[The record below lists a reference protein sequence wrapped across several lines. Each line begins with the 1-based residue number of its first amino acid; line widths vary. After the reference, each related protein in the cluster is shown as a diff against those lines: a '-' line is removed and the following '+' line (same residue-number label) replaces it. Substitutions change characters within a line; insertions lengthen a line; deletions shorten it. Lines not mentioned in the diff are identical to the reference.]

1 MKKIIPFILITIL
14 CFFNVKAENSNKYKT
29 HSQKSV
35 LVSVPHS
42 IFNINNISTYIYAN
56 GDADIKPDGNS
67 GLFFPKGSNKTI
79 VFESGL
85 VWGAN
90 INGQIRVGGSTYSSG
105 LRSGKILTN
114 GSPQDPTDPKARVFR
129 VRPDYKTGDLSS
141 EINDG
146 EGTEEEIR
154 AQYKKDWNEWPAD
167 DGAPYDDKNNNGIYE
182 PGIDIPGV
190 PGADQTLWFVA
201 NDLDSNQTKSL
212 YGSLPFGVEVQVT
225 VWGYA
230 DRYPFSNIIF
240 KKYKL
245 INKSNSN
252 FDDMYFSIWTDPD
265 VGDAANDMSGCDT
278 NLSLMFAYNGQEY
291 DEVYGMTPPAV
302 GFELLQGP
310 IVKSESEDKA
320 IFNNKLIHGYKNL
333 KMSSYYFFVCGGLYG
348 YPPTIGD
355 YNGSLEY
362 YSIMSCPLC
371 WPRGPFM
378 DSTKFPLS
386 GNPLTGEGWVW
397 VDSTLGTSCGDV
409 NHGLVSG
416 PFDMAVG
423 DTQEVVFAEIA
434 ALGKDR
440 LNAVRLLKFYSSI
453 IKEKYNNLD
462 NFGSIPRMQ
471 VPDDLSYSNFGSY
484 NTIQLQIK
492 KDNDIQ
498 AFSEN
503 NFSFEGYNLYQFY
516 SDILL
521 EGNAVKIATF
531 DKIDGIKDIRGLL
544 PEWNTGYTTK
554 GVVEQ
559 GSDSGIPESF
569 TVDKDYTTN
578 SSLIKGK
585 KYYYGITSYAINSN
599 PNAEIKSIESP
610 IKTVELK
617 FQENVEGPSY
627 GDTLSVTHISG
638 SGDVEI
644 KAIVTNP
651 SQLTGH
657 EYQISF
663 EEIDDTLYW
672 DLTDLD
678 NNNILLSQIPVIFT
692 HHYLRNY
699 IVLNKIPIDGF
710 KIQAVESEGF
720 KKDGDGIIEVA
731 YGGHKL
737 TKDEYDLRGAPYG
750 GNKVWHSPNS
760 EGVNGNN
767 DRYYL
772 SASGSGSISRILRYI
787 DFAQPRDFE
796 LRFTE
801 NGGLG
806 IYAFE
811 DNKITHVPFELWDIG
826 INTPNDTS
834 DDVRMIPFLHSQ
846 DDGTKAEWG
855 WANGTDNYWGFPASD
870 IIYWMDPEGSNGF
883 DNFTNVCTQSGGAGA
898 IYNSTFDNSTSGY
911 WTNFHGGSVYP
922 IGGLTICD
930 YDRDGNPPPPG
941 TTIRFLTNKP
951 ITSKDK
957 FTFKTK
963 KVLAKIFP
971 NKFEVFQ
978 NYPNPF
984 NPTTTIRFFLP
995 EDGNVKLTVYNMLGQ
1010 RVKKLLNKKML
1021 AGKYEIPFN
1030 GSNLA
1035 SGIYLYTLKTDKKT
1049 EVRKMVL
1056 LK

>member
-1 MKKIIPFILITIL
+1 MKKNIPFVLITFL
-14 CFFNVKAENSNKYKT
+14 CLFNIQAENSQKHNKLAKKF
-29 HSQKSV
+29 SDG
-35 LVSVPHS
+35 VPYS
-42 IFNINNISTYIYAN
+42 KFNINNISTYIYAD
-56 GDADIKPDGNS
+56 GEADIKPDGNS

-79 VFESGL
+79 VYESGL
-85 VWGAN
+85 VWGAKV
-90 INGQIRVGGSTYSSG
+90 NGQIRVGGSTYLSG
-105 LRSGKILTN
+105 LKPGKILSD
-114 GSPQDPTDPKARVFR
+114 GSAQDPTDPKARVFR
-129 VRPDYKTGDLSS
+129 VRPDYKFGDLSS

-154 AQYKKDWNEWPAD
+154 NQYEKDWNEWPAN
-167 DGAPYDDKNNNGIYE
+167 DGAPFDDKNNNGIYE

-230 DRYPFSNIIF
+230 DRYPFSNMIF

-252 FDDMYFSIWTDPD
+252 FDEMYFSIWTDPD

-278 NLSLMFAYNGQEY
+278 TLSLMFAYNGQEY
-291 DEVYGMTPPAV
+291 DKVYGRTPPAV

-310 IVKSESEDKA
+310 IVKSEAGDKA
-320 IFNNKLIHGYKNL
+320 IFDNKLIYGYKNL
-333 KMSSYYFFVCGGLYG
+333 KMTSYYFFFCGGGLFG
-348 YPPTIGD
+348 SPPNLRT
-355 YNGSLEY
+355 YTGSLEY
-362 YSIMSCPLC
+362 YNIMNCPLC
-371 WPRGPFM
+371 EAIGPIERK
-378 DSTKFPLS
+378 TNYPLS
-386 GNPLTGEGWVW
+386 GNPLTGEGWLI
-397 VDSTLGTSCGDV
+397 DSTLATSCGDV

-416 PFDMAVG
+416 PFDMVVG

-434 ALGKDR
+434 ALGKNR

-453 IKEKYNNLD
+453 VKDKYNKLE
-462 NFGSIPRMQ
+462 NFASTPRMQ
-471 VPDDLSYSNFGSY
+471 NPGDLSYSNFGTY
-484 NTIQLQIK
+484 NTIQLQIE
-492 KDNDIQ
+492 KDKNNQD
-498 AFSEN
+498 FSVD
-503 NFSFEGYNLYQFY
+503 NFAFEGYNLYQFY

-531 DKIDGIKDIRGLL
+531 DKIDGIKDIRGLI

-569 TVDKDYTTN
+569 TVNKDYAAN

-585 KYYYGITSYAINSN
+585 KYYYGITSYAVNSN
-599 PNAEIKSIESP
+599 SNAEVKSIESP

-617 FQENVEGPSY
+617 FQKNVKGPSY
-627 GDTLSVTHISG
+627 GDTLSITHVSG

-644 KAIVTNP
+644 NAIVTNP

-672 DLTDLD
+672 DLTDLN
-678 NNNILLSQIPVIFT
+678 NNNILLNQIPVIFT

-699 IVLNKIPIDGF
+699 IELNKIPIDGF
-710 KIQAVESEGF
+710 EIQAVESEGF

-737 TKDEYDLRGAPYG
+737 TEEEYDMPGAPYG
-750 GNKVWHSPNS
+750 GNKVWHSLNS
-760 EGVNGNN
+760 EGANGDN

-772 SASGSGSISRILRYI
+772 SASGFGSISRILRYI
-787 DFAQPRDFE
+787 NFAQPRDFE

-806 IYAFE
+806 IYAFG

-834 DDVRMIPFLHSQ
+834 DDVRMIPFLLSQ
-846 DDGTKAEWG
+846 NDSTKAEWG
-855 WANGTDNYWGFPASD
+855 WANGSDNYWGFPASD
-870 IIYWMDPEGSNGF
+870 IIYWMDPEGSKGY
-883 DNFTNVCTQSGGAGA
+883 DNFVDVCTQSGGAGA
-898 IYNSTFDNSTSGY
+898 IYNPTFDNSTNGY
-911 WTNFHGGSVYP
+911 WTNFGYYP
-922 IGGLTICD
+922 IGRLTICD
-930 YDRDGNPPPPG
+930 YDKDGNPPPPG

-957 FTFKTK
+957 FTFKTE
-963 KVLAKIFP
+963 KVFAKISP

-984 NPTTTIRFFLP
+984 NPNTTIRFFLP
-995 EDGNVKLTVYNMLGQ
+995 EDGNVKLTIYNILGQ
-1010 RVKKLLNKKML
+1010 RVKELLNKKML

-1030 GSNLA
+1030 GTNLA